1 MFAGYWADI
10 SQLRAAAVNLHI
22 PTMFVMILVATSIM
36 AVALGSLA
44 FRKLPDLRIWSLSLL
59 L

>member
-1 MFAGYWADI
+1 MFAGYWTDI
-10 SQLRAAAVNLHI
+10 SQPRASAVNLHI

-44 FRKLPDLRIWSLSLL
+44 FRKLPDLRSW
-59 L
+59 

>member
-1 MFAGYWADI
+1 M
-10 SQLRAAAVNLHI
+10 NLHI